1 MLFKKTLTKE
11 QALQKIKQY
20 CSYQERCHSEVK
32 QKLYSYGLYKRE
44 TEEIIADIIENNYLN
59 EERFAV
65 QFAGGKFR
73 IKHWGRKKIQHELQQ
88 KGISTYIIKLALK
101 ELNDPAYLKT
111 LQTLASRKWNS
122 LANEQYL
129 NRQAKTHAYL
139 LQKGFEPALISQAIN
154 QIRSGETK

>member
-44 TEEIIADIIENNYLN
+44 IEEIIADIIENNYLN

>member
-44 TEEIIADIIENNYLN
+44 IEEIIANIIENNYLN

-73 IKHWGRKKIQHELQQ
+73 IKQWGRKKIQHELQQ
-88 KGISTYIIKLALK
+88 KGISSYIIKLALK
-101 ELNDPAYLKT
+101 EVNDPAYLKT

-129 NRQAKTHAYL
+129 SPQAKTYAYL

-154 QIRSGETK
+154 KIRSGETK